1 MDFKISHFIGFQ
13 VSKAD
18 EDDTIATGYDDDESP
33 SMEYSSDVR
42 MNKKRKGRR
51 GKFNLPV
58 NNVCRY
64 LI

>member
-1 MDFKISHFIGFQ
+1 MDLKISYFIGFQ

-18 EDDTIATGYDDDESP
+18 KDDAIATGYDDDESP

-51 GKFNLPV
+51 GKFNL
-58 NNVCRY
+58 
-64 LI
+64 